1 MRRTFKIINDP
12 VHGFINIPEGLIQEI
27 IQHPYF
33 QRLKEI
39 KQLGLTN
46 LVYPGACHSRLNHA
60 LGAMHLM
67 KEAIVVLRSKG
78 IVLSDSDEEQ
88 AMAAILLHDVGHGP
102 FSHAL
107 ENNIV
112 KGISHEEI
120 SLALMEE
127 MNREMGGRLDGAI
140 EIFTGKH
147 PLKFLHQLVSSQLDV
162 DRLDY
167 LRRDSFFSGVAE
179 GMIGHERIIKMMTV
193 YNNNLVIE
201 EKGIYSIE
209 KFLISRRLMYW
220 QVYLHKTVIAA
231 EQLLIE
237 ILRRARE
244 LVSEGV
250 SLPGSPPLMFFLA
263 NTFCLDSFKKSD
275 VLLNFTQLDDTDVMS
290 AIKQWQF
297 ASDKTLSLLC
307 KMLTERKLPRITLST
322 VPFDDKAVEE
332 AVLKTVAETG
342 TDTPAVKYFVK
353 TGEVQN
359 RGYDINEEDIKILS
373 KSGEI
378 NDIFNISDMISA
390 KAFSQITKKYF
401 LCTPKTLPNNGIVSP
416 NHSRPS

>member
-1 MRRTFKIINDP
+1 MIKQYKIINDP
-12 VHGFINIPEGLIQEI
+12 VHGFINIPGGVILEI
-27 IQHPYF
+27 IQHPLF

-46 LVYPGACHSRLNHA
+46 LVYPGACHTRLNHA

-67 KEAIVVLRSKG
+67 NEAVNNLRLKG
-78 IVLSDSDEEQ
+78 VDITEDEQEQ

-107 ENNIV
+107 ENVILT
-112 KGISHEEI
+112 GLSHEEI
-120 SLALMEE
+120 TLILMERINIE
-127 MNREMGGRLDGAI
+127 MSGRISMAI
-140 EIFTGKH
+140 EIFKGEYKK
-147 PLKFLHQLVSSQLDV
+147 KFLHQLVSSQLDV

-193 YNNNLVIE
+193 KNDNLVIE
-201 EKGIYSIE
+201 EKGIYSVE

-231 EQLLIE
+231 EQLIVE

-244 LVSEGV
+244 LKSSGV
-250 SLPGSPPLMFFLA
+250 EIPGSPALLYFLERSIDKSSVRDKDVMDMFA
-263 NTFCLDSFKKSD
+263 R
-275 VLLNFTQLDDTDVMS
+275 LDDSDVMS
-290 AIKQWQF
+290 AIKQW
-297 ASDKTLSLLC
+297 SLSNDSVLSVLC
-307 KMLTERKLPRITLST
+307 RMLVERRLPRIQLSDT
-322 VPFDDKAVEE
+322 PYDGITFE
-332 AVLKTVAETG
+332 AVKRELIDKSGLSQREAS
-342 TDTPAVKYFVK
+342 YFVK

-359 RGYDINEEDIKILS
+359 KGYDRGEENIRILS
-373 KSGEI
+373 KGGDEG
-378 NDIFNISDMISA
+378 DIYEISDMLSA

-401 LCTPKTLPNNGIVSP
+401 LCTPKKYYF
-416 NHSRPS
+416 

>member
-1 MRRTFKIINDP
+1 MRKTYKIINDP
-12 VHGFINIPEGLIQEI
+12 VHGFINIPEGLILDI

-33 QRLKEI
+33 QRLKDI

-46 LVYPGACHSRLNHA
+46 FVYPGACHSRLSHA

-67 KEAIVVLRSKG
+67 KEAIGVLRSKD
-78 IVLSDSDEEQ
+78 ITISDHDEEQ
-88 AMAAILLHDVGHGP
+88 AMAAILLHDIGHGP

-107 ENNIV
+107 ENNII

-120 SLALMEE
+120 SLALMHE
-127 MNREMGGRLDGAI
+127 MNNEMGGRLSGAI
-140 EIFTGKH
+140 DIFTGTHSK
-147 PLKFLHQLVSSQLDV
+147 KFLHQLVSSQLDV

-193 YNNNLVIE
+193 HNNDLVIE

-237 ILRRARE
+237 LLIRARE
-244 LVSEGV
+244 LVAAGEI
-250 SLPGSPPLMFFLA
+250 LPGSPPLLFFLA
-263 NTFCLDSFKKSD
+263 NTFCGDSLLNKDVLSRFTRLDDSD
-275 VLLNFTQLDDTDVMS
+275 VMC

-297 ASDKTLSLLC
+297 AEDKTLSSLC
-307 KMLTERKLPRITLST
+307 TMLVHRKLPRIILSAT
-322 VPFDDKAVEE
+322 PFD
-332 AVLKTVAETG
+332 G
-342 TDTPAVKYFVK
+342 TTFVGI

-359 RGYDINEEDIKILS
+359 KGYDTNEEDIKILS
-373 KSGEI
+373 KNGEI
-378 NDIFNISDMISA
+378 NDIYKISDMLSA

-401 LCTPKTLPNNGIVSP
+401 LCTPKTL
-416 NHSRPS
+416 

>member
-12 VHGFINIPEGLIQEI
+12 VHGFINIPEGLILEI

-33 QRLKEI
+33 QRLKDI

-67 KEAIVVLRSKG
+67 KEAIGVLRSKG
-78 IVLSDSDEEQ
+78 TEISDFDEEQ

-127 MNREMGGRLDGAI
+127 MNREKGDRLQAAI
-140 EIFTGKH
+140 DIFTGKH

-179 GMIGHERIIKMMTV
+179 GMIGHERIIKMMAV
-193 YNNNLVIE
+193 HNNNLVIE

-244 LVSEGV
+244 LISQGAT
-250 SLPGSPPLMFFLA
+250 LPGSPPLIFFLS
-263 NTFCLDSFKKSD
+263 NTFCLESFCKNDILSK
-275 VLLNFTQLDDTDVMS
+275 FTQLDDTDVMS

-297 ASDKTLSLLC
+297 AGDKILSMLC
-307 KMLTERKLPRITLST
+307 KMLTERKLPRIILSPE
-322 VPFDDKAVEE
+322 PFEE
-332 AVLKTVAETG
+332 MAFKEALLKTVSETEIDNS
-342 TDTPAVKYFVK
+342 TVKYFVK

-359 RGYDINEEDIKILS
+359 RGYDINEDDIKILS

-378 NDIFNISDMISA
+378 NDIFNISDMLSA

-401 LCTPKTLPNNGIVSP
+401 LCTPKTLSNNGIISP
-416 NHSRPS
+416 KYSRLS

>member
-1 MRRTFKIINDP
+1 MIKQYKIINDP
-12 VHGFINIPEGLIQEI
+12 VHGFINIPGGVILEI
-27 IQHPYF
+27 IQHPLF

-46 LVYPGACHSRLNHA
+46 LVYPGACHTRLNHA

-67 KEAIVVLRSKG
+67 SEAVNNLRLKG
-78 IVLSDSDEEQ
+78 VDITEDEQEQ

-107 ENNIV
+107 ENVILT
-112 KGISHEEI
+112 GLSHEEI
-120 SLALMEE
+120 TLILMERI
-127 MNREMGGRLDGAI
+127 NIEMGGRISMAI
-140 EIFTGKH
+140 EIFKGEYKK
-147 PLKFLHQLVSSQLDV
+147 KFLHQLVSSQLDV

-193 YNNNLVIE
+193 KNDNLVIE
-201 EKGIYSIE
+201 EKGIYSVE

-231 EQLLIE
+231 EQLIVE

-244 LVSEGV
+244 IKSSGV
-250 SLPGSPPLMFFLA
+250 EIPGSPALLYFMERSIDKSSVRDKDVMDMFA
-263 NTFCLDSFKKSD
+263 R
-275 VLLNFTQLDDTDVMS
+275 LDDSDVMS
-290 AIKQWQF
+290 AIKQW
-297 ASDKTLSLLC
+297 SLSNDSVLSVLC
-307 KMLTERKLPRITLST
+307 RMLVERRLPRIQLSDT
-322 VPFDDKAVEE
+322 PYDGITFE
-332 AVLKTVAETG
+332 AVKRELIDKSGLSQREAS
-342 TDTPAVKYFVK
+342 YFVK

-359 RGYDINEEDIKILS
+359 KGYDRGEENIRILS
-373 KSGEI
+373 KGGDEG
-378 NDIFNISDMISA
+378 DIYEISDMLSA

-401 LCTPKTLPNNGIVSP
+401 LCTPKKYYF
-416 NHSRPS
+416 